1 MQQFSRFGGD
11 FMYFVGIDCSKYK
24 HDCFIATETGTVIK
38 DTFTFDNSGTGFTQF
53 FLVLDALNCPKSQIK
68 IGFESTSHY
77 MIPLMKHLSVKGY
90 EFILLNPVIVSR
102 FRKSTTLRR
111 VKTDKVDAKT
121 IAQVL
126 ASYDFESYQ
135 MQVYHFPELK
145 SLTRF
150 RDRLIKQRSYYLVM
164 LTNVLDEVFPEFKGF
179 FDNSL
184 KSKTA
189 FYLLDT
195 YKIPS
200 RIANMNSNSFSKLK
214 TVSRGKF
221 SYAKFIKIKE
231 LAKNTIGSSSD
242 ADELEISSL
251 LTIYKLIND
260 EICRVE
266 SKIEEIM
273 NIIDSPT
280 VSIPGIGTMSAASII
295 AEFGDISRFANAD
308 KMLAYA
314 GLDCGR
320 IQSGMTDHK
329 GKMVKHGSGYLR
341 QALMNV
347 AETVMIHA
355 PTFYDFYH
363 KKRAEGKSHR
373 VALSH
378 LARKLVRLIYKL
390 ETSHTCFNPANSK

>member
-1 MQQFSRFGGD
+1 
-11 FMYFVGIDCSKYK
+11 MYIVGIDCSKYK
-24 HDCFIATETGTVIK
+24 HDCFIATEAGEVIK
-38 DTFTFDNSGTGFTQF
+38 DTFTFDNSGPGFAQF
-53 FLVLDALNCPKSQIK
+53 FSILETLNCPKSEIK
-68 IGFESTSHY
+68 VGFESTSHY
-77 MIPLMKHLSVKGY
+77 MAPLMKHLSVKGY

-102 FRKSTTLRR
+102 FRRSTTLRR
-111 VKTDKVDAKT
+111 IKTDKIDAKT

-126 ASYDFESYQ
+126 ASQDFESYH

-145 SLTRF
+145 SLTRL
-150 RDRLIKQRSYYLVM
+150 RNRLVKQRSYYLVM
-164 LTNVLDEVFPEFKGF
+164 LTNVLDKIFPEFKEF
-179 FDNSL
+179 FDDSL

-189 FYLLDT
+189 FYLLGT

-200 RIANMNSNSFSKLK
+200 RIANMNSNSFDNLK
-214 TVSRGKF
+214 KISHGHF
-221 SYAKFIKIKE
+221 SYAKFIKLKE
-231 LAKNTIGSSSD
+231 LAKNTIGSSSE

-251 LTIYKLIND
+251 LNIYKSIND
-260 EICRVE
+260 EIGRVE

-273 NIIDSPT
+273 TILDSPT
-280 VSIPGIGTMSAASII
+280 VSIPGVGLMSAASII
-295 AEFGDISRFANAD
+295 AEFGDLSRFANAD

-320 IQSGMTDHK
+320 SQSGTADYK

-347 AETVMIHA
+347 VETMMIHA
-355 PTFYDFYH
+355 PVFYDFYH
-363 KKRAEGKSHR
+363 KKRDEGKAHR

-390 ETSHTCFNPANSK
+390 ETSHTRFVLTNSK

>member
-1 MQQFSRFGGD
+1 
-11 FMYFVGIDCSKYK
+11 MYIVGIDCSKYK
-24 HDCFIATETGTVIK
+24 HDCFIATEAGEVIK
-38 DTFTFDNSGTGFTQF
+38 DTFTFDNSGTGFAQF
-53 FLVLDALNCPKSQIK
+53 FSILETLNCPKSQIK
-68 IGFESTSHY
+68 VGFESTSHY
-77 MIPLMKHLSVKGY
+77 MVPLMKHLSVKGY

-102 FRKSTTLRR
+102 FRRSTTLRR
-111 VKTDKVDAKT
+111 IKTDKIDAKT

-126 ASYDFESYQ
+126 ASSDYESYH

-145 SLTRF
+145 SLTRL

-164 LTNVLDEVFPEFKGF
+164 LTNVLDEVFPEFKEF
-179 FDNSL
+179 FDDSL

-200 RIANMNSNSFSKLK
+200 RMANMNSNSFDNLK
-214 TVSRGKF
+214 KISHGHF
-221 SYAKFIKIKE
+221 SYAKFIKLKE
-231 LAKNTIGSSSD
+231 LAKNTIGSSSE

-251 LTIYKLIND
+251 LNIYKSIND
-260 EICRVE
+260 EINRVE

-273 NIIDSPT
+273 TILDSPT
-280 VSIPGIGTMSAASII
+280 VSIPGVGLMSAASII
-295 AEFGDISRFANAD
+295 AEFGDLSRFANAD

-320 IQSGMTDHK
+320 SQSGTADYK
-329 GKMVKHGSGYLR
+329 GKMVKHGSSYLR

-347 AETVMIHA
+347 AETMMIHTPA
-355 PTFYDFYH
+355 FYDFYH
-363 KKRAEGKSHR
+363 KKRDEGKAHR

-390 ETSHTCFNPANSK
+390 ETSHTRFDLTNSK

>member
-1 MQQFSRFGGD
+1 
-11 FMYFVGIDCSKYK
+11 MYVVGIDCSKYK
-24 HDCFIATETGTVIK
+24 HDCFIATETGEVIR
-38 DTFTFDNSGTGFTQF
+38 DTFTFDNSGTGFAQF
-53 FLVLDALNCPKSQIK
+53 FSILETLNCPKSQIK
-68 IGFESTSHY
+68 VGFESTSHY
-77 MIPLMKHLSVKGY
+77 MVPLMKHLSVKGY

-102 FRKSTTLRR
+102 FRRSTTLRR
-111 VKTDKVDAKT
+111 IKTDKIDAKT

-126 ASYDFESYQ
+126 ASSDYESYH

-145 SLTRF
+145 SLTRL
-150 RDRLIKQRSYYLVM
+150 RDRLVKQRSYYLVM
-164 LTNVLDEVFPEFKGF
+164 LTNVLDEVFPEFKEF
-179 FDNSL
+179 FDGSL

-195 YKIPS
+195 YKISS
-200 RIANMNSNSFSKLK
+200 RMANMNSNSFDNLK
-214 TVSRGKF
+214 KISHGHF

-231 LAKNTIGSSSD
+231 LAKNTIGSSSE

-251 LTIYKLIND
+251 LSIYKTIND
-260 EICRVE
+260 EVCRVE

-273 NIIDSPT
+273 TIIDSPT
-280 VSIPGIGTMSAASII
+280 VSIPGVGMMSAASII
-295 AEFGDISRFANAD
+295 AEFGDLSRFANAD

-320 IQSGMTDHK
+320 SQSGTADYK
-329 GKMVKHGSGYLR
+329 GKMVKHGSSYLR

-347 AETVMIHA
+347 VETMMIHA
-355 PTFYDFYH
+355 PVFYDFYH
-363 KKRAEGKSHR
+363 KKRDEGKPHR

-390 ETSHTCFNPANSK
+390 ETSHSRFDLINSK

>member
-1 MQQFSRFGGD
+1 
-11 FMYFVGIDCSKYK
+11 MYVVGIDCSKYK
-24 HDCFIATETGTVIK
+24 HDCFIATETGEVIK
-38 DTFTFDNSGTGFTQF
+38 DTFTFDNSGTGFAQF
-53 FLVLDALNCPKSQIK
+53 FSILETLNCPKSQIK
-68 IGFESTSHY
+68 VGFESTSHY
-77 MIPLMKHLSVKGY
+77 MVPLMKHLSVKGY

-102 FRKSTTLRR
+102 FRRSTTLRR
-111 VKTDKVDAKT
+111 IKTDKIDAKT

-126 ASYDFESYQ
+126 ANSDYESYH

-145 SLTRF
+145 SLTRL
-150 RDRLIKQRSYYLVM
+150 RDRLVKQRSYYLVM
-164 LTNVLDEVFPEFKGF
+164 LTNVLDEVFPEFKEF
-179 FDNSL
+179 FDGSL

-195 YKIPS
+195 YKISS
-200 RIANMNSNSFSKLK
+200 RMANMNSNSFDNLRKISH
-214 TVSRGKF
+214 GHF

-231 LAKNTIGSSSD
+231 LAKNTIGSSSE

-251 LTIYKLIND
+251 LSIYKTIND
-260 EICRVE
+260 EVCRVE

-273 NIIDSPT
+273 TIIDSPT
-280 VSIPGIGTMSAASII
+280 VSIPGVGMMSAASII
-295 AEFGDISRFANAD
+295 AEFGDLSRFANAD

-320 IQSGMTDHK
+320 SQSGTADYK
-329 GKMVKHGSGYLR
+329 GKMVKHGSSYLR

-347 AETVMIHA
+347 VETMMIHA
-355 PTFYDFYH
+355 PVFYDFYH
-363 KKRAEGKSHR
+363 KKRDEGKPHR

-390 ETSHTCFNPANSK
+390 ETSHSRFDLINSK

>member
-1 MQQFSRFGGD
+1 
-11 FMYFVGIDCSKYK
+11 MYFVGIDCSKYK
-24 HDCFIATETGTVIK
+24 HDCFIATEAGEVIR
-38 DTFTFDNSGTGFTQF
+38 DTFTFDNSGTGFSQF
-53 FLVLDALNCPKSQIK
+53 FSILETLNCPKSQIK
-68 IGFESTSHY
+68 VGFESTSHY
-77 MIPLMKHLSVKGY
+77 MVPLMKHLSVKGY

-102 FRKSTTLRR
+102 FRRSTTLRR
-111 VKTDKVDAKT
+111 IKTDKIDAKT

-126 ASYDFESYQ
+126 ASSDYESYH

-145 SLTRF
+145 SLTRL
-150 RDRLIKQRSYYLVM
+150 RDRLVKQRSYYLVM
-164 LTNVLDEVFPEFKGF
+164 LTNVLDEVFPEFKEF
-179 FDNSL
+179 FNDSL

-195 YKIPS
+195 YKIPT
-200 RIANMNSNSFSKLK
+200 RMANMNASSFDNLK
-214 TVSRGKF
+214 KVSYGKF
-221 SYAKFIKIKE
+221 SYAKFIKLKE

-251 LTIYKLIND
+251 LSIYKSIND

-280 VSIPGIGTMSAASII
+280 VSIPGVGMMSAASII
-295 AEFGDISRFANAD
+295 AEFGDLSRFANAD

-320 IQSGMTDHK
+320 SQSGIADYK

-347 AETVMIHA
+347 VETMMIHA
-355 PTFYDFYH
+355 PVFYDFYH
-363 KKRAEGKSHR
+363 KKRDEGKSHR

-390 ETSHTCFNPANSK
+390 ETSHSRFDLNNSK

>member
-1 MQQFSRFGGD
+1 
-11 FMYFVGIDCSKYK
+11 MYIVGIDCSKYK
-24 HDCFIATETGTVIK
+24 HDCFIATETGEVIR

-53 FLVLDALNCPKSQIK
+53 FSILETLDCPKSQIK
-68 IGFESTSHY
+68 VGFESTSHY
-77 MIPLMKHLSVKGY
+77 MVPLMKHLSVKGY
-90 EFILLNPVIVSR
+90 KFILLNPVIVSR

-111 VKTDKVDAKT
+111 IKTDKIDAKT

-126 ASYDFESYQ
+126 ASSDYESYH

-145 SLTRF
+145 SLTRL
-150 RDRLIKQRSYYLVM
+150 RDRLVKQRSYYLVM
-164 LTNVLDEVFPEFKGF
+164 LTNVLDEVFPEFKEF
-179 FDNSL
+179 FDDSL

-200 RIANMNSNSFSKLK
+200 RMANMNNNSFDNLK
-214 TVSRGKF
+214 KVSYGKF

-231 LAKNTIGSSSD
+231 LAKNTIGSSSE

-251 LTIYKLIND
+251 LNIYKAIND
-260 EICRVE
+260 EVCRVE
-266 SKIEEIM
+266 SKIEEIV

-280 VSIPGIGTMSAASII
+280 VSIPGVGMMSAASII
-295 AEFGDISRFANAD
+295 AEFGDLSRFANAD

-320 IQSGMTDHK
+320 SQSGTADYK

-347 AETVMIHA
+347 VETMTIHA
-355 PTFYDFYH
+355 PVFYDFYH
-363 KKRAEGKSHR
+363 KKRDEGKSHR

-390 ETSHTCFNPANSK
+390 ETSHTRFDLNNSK

>member
-1 MQQFSRFGGD
+1 
-11 FMYFVGIDCSKYK
+11 MYFVGIDCSKYK
-24 HDCFIATETGTVIK
+24 HDCFIATEAGEVIR

-53 FLVLDALNCPKSQIK
+53 FSILETLSCPKSQIK
-68 IGFESTSHY
+68 VGFESTSHY
-77 MIPLMKHLSVKGY
+77 MVPLMKHLSVKGY

-102 FRKSTTLRR
+102 FRRSTTLRR
-111 VKTDKVDAKT
+111 IKTDKIDAKT

-126 ASYDFESYQ
+126 ASSDYESYH

-145 SLTRF
+145 SLTRL

-164 LTNVLDEVFPEFKGF
+164 LTNVLDEVFPEFKEF
-179 FDNSL
+179 FDDSL

-200 RIANMNSNSFSKLK
+200 RMANMNASSFDNLK
-214 TVSRGKF
+214 KVSYGKF
-221 SYAKFIKIKE
+221 SYAKFIKLKE

-251 LTIYKLIND
+251 LSIYKSIND
-260 EICRVE
+260 EVCRVE

-280 VSIPGIGTMSAASII
+280 VSIPGVGLMSSASII
-295 AEFGDISRFANAD
+295 AEFGDLSKFANAD

-320 IQSGMTDHK
+320 SQSGTADYK
-329 GKMVKHGSGYLR
+329 GKMVKHGSSYLR

-347 AETVMIHA
+347 VETMMIHA
-355 PTFYDFYH
+355 PVFYDFYH
-363 KKRAEGKSHR
+363 KKRDEGKPHR

-390 ETSHTCFNPANSK
+390 ETSHTRFDLNNSK

>member
-1 MQQFSRFGGD
+1 
-11 FMYFVGIDCSKYK
+11 MYFVGIDCSKYK
-24 HDCFIATETGTVIK
+24 HDCFIATEAGEVIR
-38 DTFTFDNSGTGFTQF
+38 DTFTFDNSGTGFSQF
-53 FLVLDALNCPKSQIK
+53 FSILETLSCPKSQLK
-68 IGFESTSHY
+68 VGFESTSHY
-77 MIPLMKHLSVKGY
+77 MVPLMKHLSVKGY

-102 FRKSTTLRR
+102 FRRSTTLRR
-111 VKTDKVDAKT
+111 IKTDKIDAKT

-126 ASYDFESYQ
+126 ASQDFESYH

-145 SLTRF
+145 SLTRL
-150 RDRLIKQRSYYLVM
+150 RDRLVKQRSYYLVM
-164 LTNVLDEVFPEFKGF
+164 LTNVLDEVFPEFKEF
-179 FDNSL
+179 FDDSL

-200 RIANMNSNSFSKLK
+200 RMANMNASSFDNLK
-214 TVSRGKF
+214 KVSYGKF

-251 LTIYKLIND
+251 LSIYKTIND

-280 VSIPGIGTMSAASII
+280 VSIPGVGLMSAASII
-295 AEFGDISRFANAD
+295 AEFGDLSRFSNAD

-320 IQSGMTDHK
+320 SQSGTADFK

-347 AETVMIHA
+347 VETMMIHA
-355 PTFYDFYH
+355 PVFYDFYH
-363 KKRAEGKSHR
+363 KKRDEGKSHR

-390 ETSHTCFNPANSK
+390 EASHTRFDLNNSK

>member
-1 MQQFSRFGGD
+1 
-11 FMYFVGIDCSKYK
+11 MYVVGIDCSKYK
-24 HDCFIATETGTVIK
+24 HDCFIATEAGEVIR
-38 DTFTFDNSGTGFTQF
+38 DTFTFDNSGTGFAQF
-53 FLVLDALNCPKSQIK
+53 FSILETLKCPKSQIK
-68 IGFESTSHY
+68 VGFESTSHY
-77 MIPLMKHLSVKGY
+77 MVPLMKHLSVKGY

-102 FRKSTTLRR
+102 FRRSTTLRR
-111 VKTDKVDAKT
+111 IKTDKIDAKT

-126 ASYDFESYQ
+126 ASSDYESYH

-145 SLTRF
+145 SLTRL

-164 LTNVLDEVFPEFKGF
+164 LTNVLDEVFPEFKEF
-179 FDNSL
+179 FDGSL

-200 RIANMNSNSFSKLK
+200 RIANMNSNSFDNLK
-214 TVSRGKF
+214 KVSHGHF

-231 LAKNTIGSSSD
+231 LAKNTIGSSSE

-251 LTIYKLIND
+251 LNIYKTIND

-273 NIIDSPT
+273 TILDSPT
-280 VSIPGIGTMSAASII
+280 VSIPGVGLMSAASII
-295 AEFGDISRFANAD
+295 AEFGDLSRFANAD

-320 IQSGMTDHK
+320 SQSGTADYK
-329 GKMVKHGSGYLR
+329 GKMVKHGSSYLR

-347 AETVMIHA
+347 TEMMMIHA
-355 PTFYDFYH
+355 PVFYDFYH
-363 KKRAEGKSHR
+363 KKRDEGKPHR

-390 ETSHTCFNPANSK
+390 ETSHTRFDLNNSK

>member
-1 MQQFSRFGGD
+1 
-11 FMYFVGIDCSKYK
+11 MYFVGIDCSKYK
-24 HDCFIATETGTVIK
+24 HDCFIATEAGEVIR
-38 DTFTFDNSGTGFTQF
+38 DTFTFDNSGTGFSQF
-53 FLVLDALNCPKSQIK
+53 FSILETLNCPKSQIK
-68 IGFESTSHY
+68 VGFESTSHY
-77 MIPLMKHLSVKGY
+77 MVPLMKHLSVKGY

-102 FRKSTTLRR
+102 FRRSTTLRR
-111 VKTDKVDAKT
+111 IKTDKIDAKT

-126 ASYDFESYQ
+126 ASSDYESYH

-145 SLTRF
+145 SLTRL
-150 RDRLIKQRSYYLVM
+150 RDRLVKQRSYYLVM
-164 LTNVLDEVFPEFKGF
+164 LTNVLDEVFPEFKEF
-179 FDNSL
+179 FDGSL

-200 RIANMNSNSFSKLK
+200 RMANMNSNSFDNLRKISH
-214 TVSRGKF
+214 GHF

-231 LAKNTIGSSSD
+231 LAKNTIGSSSE

-251 LTIYKLIND
+251 LSIYKTIND
-260 EICRVE
+260 EVCRVE
-266 SKIEEIM
+266 SEIEEIM
-273 NIIDSPT
+273 TIIDSPT
-280 VSIPGIGTMSAASII
+280 VSIPGVGLMSAASII
-295 AEFGDISRFANAD
+295 AEFGDLSRFANAD

-320 IQSGMTDHK
+320 SQSGTADYK
-329 GKMVKHGSGYLR
+329 GKMVKHGSSYLR

-347 AETVMIHA
+347 VETMMIHA
-355 PTFYDFYH
+355 PVFYDFYH
-363 KKRAEGKSHR
+363 KKRDEGKSHR

-390 ETSHTCFNPANSK
+390 ETSHSRFDLINSK

>member
-1 MQQFSRFGGD
+1 
-11 FMYFVGIDCSKYK
+11 MYFVGIDCSKYK
-24 HDCFIATETGTVIK
+24 HDCFIATEAGEVIR
-38 DTFTFDNSGTGFTQF
+38 DTFTFDNSGTGFSQF
-53 FLVLDALNCPKSQIK
+53 FSILETLDCPKSQIK
-68 IGFESTSHY
+68 VGFESTSHY
-77 MIPLMKHLSVKGY
+77 MVPLMKHLSVKGY

-102 FRKSTTLRR
+102 FRRSTTLRR
-111 VKTDKVDAKT
+111 IKTDKIDAKT

-126 ASYDFESYQ
+126 ASQDFESYH

-145 SLTRF
+145 SLTRL
-150 RDRLIKQRSYYLVM
+150 RDRLVKQRSYYLVM
-164 LTNVLDEVFPEFKGF
+164 LTNVLDEVFPEFKEF
-179 FDNSL
+179 FDDSL

-200 RIANMNSNSFSKLK
+200 RMANMNASSFDNLK
-214 TVSRGKF
+214 KVSYGKF
-221 SYAKFIKIKE
+221 SYAKFIKLKE

-251 LTIYKLIND
+251 LSIYESIND

-266 SKIEEIM
+266 SRIEEIM

-280 VSIPGIGTMSAASII
+280 VSIPGVGLMSAASII
-295 AEFGDISRFANAD
+295 AEFGDLSRFANAD

-320 IQSGMTDHK
+320 SQSGIADYK

-347 AETVMIHA
+347 VETMMIHA
-355 PTFYDFYH
+355 PVFYDFYH
-363 KKRAEGKSHR
+363 KKRDEGKPHR

-390 ETSHTCFNPANSK
+390 ETSHTRFDLNNSK

>member
-1 MQQFSRFGGD
+1 
-11 FMYFVGIDCSKYK
+11 MYIVGIDCSKYK
-24 HDCFIATETGTVIK
+24 HDCFIATETGEVIR
-38 DTFTFDNSGTGFTQF
+38 DTFTFDNSGTGFAQF
-53 FLVLDALNCPKSQIK
+53 FSILETLKCPKSQIK
-68 IGFESTSHY
+68 VGFESTSHY
-77 MIPLMKHLSVKGY
+77 MVPLMKHLSVKGY

-102 FRKSTTLRR
+102 FRRSTTLRR
-111 VKTDKVDAKT
+111 IKTDKIDAKT

-126 ASYDFESYQ
+126 ASSDYKSYH

-145 SLTRF
+145 SLTRL

-164 LTNVLDEVFPEFKGF
+164 LTNVLDEVFPEFKEF
-179 FDNSL
+179 FDDSL
-184 KSKTA
+184 KSKTV

-200 RIANMNSNSFSKLK
+200 RMANMNSNSFDNLRKISK
-214 TVSRGKF
+214 GKF

-231 LAKNTIGSSSD
+231 LAKNTIGSSSE

-251 LTIYKLIND
+251 LNIYKTIND
-260 EICRVE
+260 EVCRVE

-273 NIIDSPT
+273 TILDSPT
-280 VSIPGIGTMSAASII
+280 VSIPGVGLMSAASII
-295 AEFGDISRFANAD
+295 AEFGDLSRFANAD

-320 IQSGMTDHK
+320 SQSGTADYK
-329 GKMVKHGSGYLR
+329 GKMVKHGSSYLR

-347 AETVMIHA
+347 VETMMIHA
-355 PTFYDFYH
+355 PVFYDFYH
-363 KKRAEGKSHR
+363 KKRDEGKPHR

-390 ETSHTCFNPANSK
+390 ETSHTRFDLNNSK

>member
-1 MQQFSRFGGD
+1 
-11 FMYFVGIDCSKYK
+11 MYVVGIDCSKYK
-24 HDCFIATETGTVIK
+24 HDCFIATETGEVIR
-38 DTFTFDNSGTGFTQF
+38 DTFTFDNSGTGFAQF
-53 FLVLDALNCPKSQIK
+53 FSILETLNCPKSQIK
-68 IGFESTSHY
+68 VGFESTSHY
-77 MIPLMKHLSVKGY
+77 MVPLMKHLSVKGY

-102 FRKSTTLRR
+102 FRRSATLRR
-111 VKTDKVDAKT
+111 IKTDKIDAKT

-126 ASYDFESYQ
+126 ASSDYESYH

-145 SLTRF
+145 SLTRL
-150 RDRLIKQRSYYLVM
+150 RDRLVKQRSYYLVM
-164 LTNVLDEVFPEFKGF
+164 LTNVLDEVFPEFKEF
-179 FDNSL
+179 FDDSL

-200 RIANMNSNSFSKLK
+200 RIANMNSNSFDNLRKISH
-214 TVSRGKF
+214 GHF

-231 LAKNTIGSSSD
+231 LAKSTIGSSSE
-242 ADELEISSL
+242 ADELEIFSL
-251 LTIYKLIND
+251 LNIYKTIND
-260 EICRVE
+260 EVCRVE

-280 VSIPGIGTMSAASII
+280 VSIPGVGMMSAASII
-295 AEFGDISRFANAD
+295 AEFGDLSRFANAD

-320 IQSGMTDHK
+320 SQSGTADYK

-347 AETVMIHA
+347 VETMMIHA
-355 PTFYDFYH
+355 PVFYDFYH
-363 KKRAEGKSHR
+363 KKRDEGKPHR

-390 ETSHTCFNPANSK
+390 ETSHTRFDLNNSK

>member
-1 MQQFSRFGGD
+1 
-11 FMYFVGIDCSKYK
+11 MYVVGIDCSKYK
-24 HDCFIATETGTVIK
+24 HDCFIATETGEVIR
-38 DTFTFDNSGTGFTQF
+38 DTFTFDNSGTGFAQF
-53 FLVLDALNCPKSQIK
+53 FSILETLNCPKSQIK
-68 IGFESTSHY
+68 VGFESTSHY
-77 MIPLMKHLSVKGY
+77 MVPLMKHLSVKGY

-102 FRKSTTLRR
+102 FRRSTTLRR
-111 VKTDKVDAKT
+111 IKTDKIDAKT

-126 ASYDFESYQ
+126 ASSDYESYH

-145 SLTRF
+145 SLTRL
-150 RDRLIKQRSYYLVM
+150 RDRLVKQRSYYLVM
-164 LTNVLDEVFPEFKGF
+164 LTNVLDEVFPEFKEF
-179 FDNSL
+179 FDDSL
-184 KSKTA
+184 KSKTV

-200 RIANMNSNSFSKLK
+200 RMANMNSNSFDNLK
-214 TVSRGKF
+214 RISHGHF

-231 LAKNTIGSSSD
+231 LAKNTIGSSSE

-251 LTIYKLIND
+251 LNIYKTIND
-260 EICRVE
+260 ELCRVE

-273 NIIDSPT
+273 TIIDSPT
-280 VSIPGIGTMSAASII
+280 VSIPGVGMMSAASII
-295 AEFGDISRFANAD
+295 AEFGDLSRFANAD

-320 IQSGMTDHK
+320 SQSGTTDYK

-347 AETVMIHA
+347 VETMMMHA
-355 PTFYDFYH
+355 PVFYDFYH
-363 KKRAEGKSHR
+363 KKRDEGKVHR

-390 ETSHTCFNPANSK
+390 ETSHTRFDFDNSK

>member
-1 MQQFSRFGGD
+1 
-11 FMYFVGIDCSKYK
+11 MYVVGIDCSKYK
-24 HDCFIATETGTVIK
+24 HDCFIATETGEVIR
-38 DTFTFDNSGTGFTQF
+38 DTFTFDNSGTGFAQF
-53 FLVLDALNCPKSQIK
+53 FSILETLNCPKSQIK
-68 IGFESTSHY
+68 VGFESTSHY
-77 MIPLMKHLSVKGY
+77 MVPLMKHLSVKGY

-102 FRKSTTLRR
+102 FRRSTTLRR
-111 VKTDKVDAKT
+111 IKTDKIDAKT

-126 ASYDFESYQ
+126 ASSDYESYHV
-135 MQVYHFPELK
+135 QVYHFPELK
-145 SLTRF
+145 SLTRL
-150 RDRLIKQRSYYLVM
+150 RDRLVKQRSYYLVM
-164 LTNVLDEVFPEFKGF
+164 LTNVLDEVFPEFKEF
-179 FDNSL
+179 FDGSL

-200 RIANMNSNSFSKLK
+200 RMANMNSNSFDNLRKISH
-214 TVSRGKF
+214 GHF

-231 LAKNTIGSSSD
+231 LAKNTIGSSSE

-251 LTIYKLIND
+251 LSIYKTIND
-260 EICRVE
+260 EVCRVE

-273 NIIDSPT
+273 TIIDSPT
-280 VSIPGIGTMSAASII
+280 VSIPGVGMMSAASII
-295 AEFGDISRFANAD
+295 AEFGDLSRFANAD

-320 IQSGMTDHK
+320 SQSGTADYK
-329 GKMVKHGSGYLR
+329 GKMVKHGSSYLR

-347 AETVMIHA
+347 VETMMIHA
-355 PTFYDFYH
+355 PVFYDFYH
-363 KKRAEGKSHR
+363 KKRDEGKPHR

-390 ETSHTCFNPANSK
+390 ETSHSRFDLINSK

>member
-1 MQQFSRFGGD
+1 
-11 FMYFVGIDCSKYK
+11 MYVVGIDCSKYK
-24 HDCFIATETGTVIK
+24 HDCFIATETGEVIR

-53 FLVLDALNCPKSQIK
+53 FSILEALNCPKSEIK
-68 IGFESTSHY
+68 VGFESTSHY
-77 MIPLMKHLSVKGY
+77 MVPLMKHLSVKGY

-111 VKTDKVDAKT
+111 IKTDKIDAKS

-126 ASYDFESYQ
+126 ASSDYESYH

-145 SLTRF
+145 SLTRL
-150 RDRLIKQRSYYLVM
+150 RDRLVKQRSYYLVM
-164 LTNVLDEVFPEFKGF
+164 LTNVLDEVFPEFKEF
-179 FDNSL
+179 FDDSL

-200 RIANMNSNSFSKLK
+200 RMANMNSNSFDNLK
-214 TVSRGKF
+214 KVSYGKF

-231 LAKNTIGSSSD
+231 LAKNTIGSSSE

-251 LTIYKLIND
+251 LNIYKTIND
-260 EICRVE
+260 EVCRVE

-273 NIIDSPT
+273 TILDSPT
-280 VSIPGIGTMSAASII
+280 VSIPGVGLMSAASII
-295 AEFGDISRFANAD
+295 AEFGDLSRFANAD

-314 GLDCGR
+314 GLYCGR
-320 IQSGMTDHK
+320 SQSGTADYK
-329 GKMVKHGSGYLR
+329 GKMVKHGSSYLR

-347 AETVMIHA
+347 TEMMMIHA
-355 PTFYDFYH
+355 PVFYDFYH
-363 KKRAEGKSHR
+363 KKRDEGKPHR

-390 ETSHTCFNPANSK
+390 ETSHTRFDLNNSK

>member
-1 MQQFSRFGGD
+1 
-11 FMYFVGIDCSKYK
+11 MYVVGIDCSKYK
-24 HDCFIATETGTVIK
+24 HDCFIATEAGEVIR

-53 FLVLDALNCPKSQIK
+53 FSILETLNCPKNQIK
-68 IGFESTSHY
+68 VGFESTSHY
-77 MIPLMKHLSVKGY
+77 MVPLMKHLSVKGY

-102 FRKSTTLRR
+102 FRRSTTLRR
-111 VKTDKVDAKT
+111 IKTDKIDAKT

-126 ASYDFESYQ
+126 ASSDYESYH

-145 SLTRF
+145 SLTRL
-150 RDRLIKQRSYYLVM
+150 RDRLVKQRSYYLVM
-164 LTNVLDEVFPEFKGF
+164 LTNVLDEVFPEFKEF
-179 FDNSL
+179 FDDSL

-200 RIANMNSNSFSKLK
+200 RMGNMNSNSFDNLK
-214 TVSRGKF
+214 KVSYGKF

-231 LAKNTIGSSSD
+231 LAKNTIGSSSE

-251 LTIYKLIND
+251 LNIYKSIND
-260 EICRVE
+260 EVCRAE

-280 VSIPGIGTMSAASII
+280 VSIPGVGLMSAASII
-295 AEFGDISRFANAD
+295 AEFGDLSRFANAD

-320 IQSGMTDHK
+320 SQSGTADYK
-329 GKMVKHGSGYLR
+329 GKMVKHGSSYLR

-347 AETVMIHA
+347 VETMMIHA
-355 PTFYDFYH
+355 PVFYDFYH
-363 KKRAEGKSHR
+363 KKRDEGKPHR

-390 ETSHTCFNPANSK
+390 ETSHTRFDLNNSK

>member
-1 MQQFSRFGGD
+1 
-11 FMYFVGIDCSKYK
+11 MYVVGIDCSKYK
-24 HDCFIATETGTVIK
+24 HDCFIATETGEVIR
-38 DTFTFDNSGTGFTQF
+38 DTFTFDNSGTGFAQF
-53 FLVLDALNCPKSQIK
+53 FSILETLNCPKSQIK
-68 IGFESTSHY
+68 VGFESTSHY
-77 MIPLMKHLSVKGY
+77 MVPLMKHLSVKGY

-102 FRKSTTLRR
+102 FRRSTTLRR
-111 VKTDKVDAKT
+111 IKTDKIDAKT

-126 ASYDFESYQ
+126 ASSDYESYH

-145 SLTRF
+145 SLTRL
-150 RDRLIKQRSYYLVM
+150 RDRLVKQRSYYLVM
-164 LTNVLDEVFPEFKGF
+164 LTNVLDEVFPEFKEF
-179 FDNSL
+179 FDGSL

-195 YKIPS
+195 YKISS
-200 RIANMNSNSFSKLK
+200 RMANMNSNSFDNLRKISH
-214 TVSRGKF
+214 GHF

-231 LAKNTIGSSSD
+231 LAKNTIGSSSE

-251 LTIYKLIND
+251 LSIYKTIND
-260 EICRVE
+260 EVCRVE

-273 NIIDSPT
+273 TIIDSPT
-280 VSIPGIGTMSAASII
+280 VSIPGVGMMSAASII
-295 AEFGDISRFANAD
+295 AEFGDLSRFANAD

-320 IQSGMTDHK
+320 SQSGTADYK
-329 GKMVKHGSGYLR
+329 GKMVKHGSSYLR

-347 AETVMIHA
+347 VETMMIHA
-355 PTFYDFYH
+355 PVFYDFYH
-363 KKRAEGKSHR
+363 KKRDEGKPHR

-390 ETSHTCFNPANSK
+390 ETSHSRFDLINSK